1 MEINKKASEKD
12 AFLFYVNA
20 VYDLGKTTLYVFPS
34 AVASTTL
41 VKLS

>member
-20 VYDLGKTTLYVFPS
+20 VYDLSKTTL
-34 AVASTTL
+34 
-41 VKLS
+41 